1 MGGNMI
7 QSALSIAKTDVKL
20 YEGKYY
26 LEFIES
32 DLDALLRKAGIE
44 IKEEIPILFG
54 AGRILKGIKKLML
67 WYGLAPAIFI
77 SSFLKGTGN

>member
-1 MGGNMI
+1 MMGGNMI

-54 AGRILKGIKKLML
+54 AGRILKGIRI
-67 WYGLAPAIFI
+67 G
-77 SSFLKGTGN
+77 